1 MCECDAAITTAA
13 LHVHVTNKDAIRF
26 YQRQG
31 FQEQK
36 VEKNYYKDLT
46 PGDAVLLSRPIKQKE
61 TVSISIDGSV

>member
-1 MCECDAAITTAA
+1 VE

-26 YQRQG
+26 YQKHG

-46 PGDAVLLSRPIKQKE
+46 PGDAVLLTLKI
-61 TVSISIDGSV
+61 